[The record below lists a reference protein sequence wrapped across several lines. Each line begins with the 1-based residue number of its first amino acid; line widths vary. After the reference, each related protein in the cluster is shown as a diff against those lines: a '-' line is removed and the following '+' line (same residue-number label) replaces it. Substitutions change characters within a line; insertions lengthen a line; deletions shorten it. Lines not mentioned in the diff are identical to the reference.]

1 MSSNPEQDIELSIKK
16 EEQDKKLDI
25 AYKIDDVPPW
35 YMCLFLGF
43 QHFLTMIGGTL
54 SIPFILCPA
63 LCMRD
68 DDPARGYIISTI
80 FFVSGIVTLLQS
92 VIGCRLPIIQGGTFT
107 FVAPTLAILSLESK
121 WSRPCPDFG
130 DEALWENLDE
140 EERQELWQERMR
152 EVQGAICV
160 ASIVQLV
167 IGYTGLLGGLLRFI
181 TPLTIAPA
189 VTMIGLS
196 LFDVASLNASKHW
209 GVAVG
214 TILLMVLFSQ
224 YLDKAWIPIPTLSR
238 GLIRFRVFALF
249 PVLLTIL
256 IMWAICG
263 VCTLADIQDPSI
275 RVDGD
280 KAEIFRKSKWF
291 RLPYPFQWG
300 VPTVSVEGVF
310 GMMAGVLASAI
321 ESVGDYY
328 ACARLSGAPPPPNHA
343 IYRGIGT
350 EGLGC
355 IIAGMFGSGNGT
367 TSYSENIGAIGVT
380 RVGSRRVIQYAAVM
394 LLFIGVCSKVGA
406 LFVTI
411 PEPII
416 GGIFS
421 VMFGIITAVGLSN
434 LQFVDL
440 NSTRNLFILGFSL
453 FFSLVLPKWMEIEEN
468 QKSINT
474 GSVTLDNVITV
485 ILSSSMF
492 LAMSLGFVLDNS
504 IPGTP
509 EERGLIKWQNQHK
522 EGLTDGSIDRLK
534 VYDLPFI
541 TPWLRRQSWA
551 RYIPCLPINNKST

>member
-1 MSSNPEQDIELSIKK
+1 MQKDPENDAANNDPNY
-16 EEQDKKLDI
+16 EEKSPEVKIL
-25 AYKIDDVPPW
+25 YKIDDVPPW

-63 LCMRD
+63 LCIRD

-80 FFVSGIVTLLQS
+80 FFVSGIVTFLQS

-107 FVAPTLAILSLESK
+107 FVTPTLAILALDK
-121 WSRPCPDFG
+121 WSRECPRFDDTG
-130 DEALWENLDE
+130 AWDSITE
-140 EERQELWQERMR
+140 EEKKDLWQERIR

-160 ASIVQLV
+160 ASIFQLV
-167 IGYTGLLGGLLRFI
+167 VGYTGLLGVLLRFI
-181 TPLTIAPA
+181 TPLTIGPSVA
-189 VTMIGLS
+189 MIGLS

-209 GVAVG
+209 GVAIG
-214 TILLMVLFSQ
+214 TIILMVLFSQ
-224 YLDKAWIPIPTLSR
+224 YLEKAWIPIPVCSKATEGNKQR
-238 GLIRFRVFALF
+238 IRKFKIFSLF

-256 IMWAICG
+256 IMWGICG
-263 VCTLADIQDPSI
+263 ICTLAGVEDNNI
-275 RVDGD
+275 RVDGEKMTMFN
-280 KAEIFRKSKWF
+280 KAKWF
-291 RLPYPFQWG
+291 RMPYPFQWG
-300 VPTVSVEGVF
+300 LPTVSVEGVF
-310 GMMAGVLASAI
+310 GMMAGVFASAI

-355 IIAGMFGSGNGT
+355 IIAGMFGTANGT

-380 RVGSRRVIQYAAVM
+380 KVGSRRVIQFAAGIM
-394 LLFIGVCSKVGA
+394 ILIGVCSKIGA

-468 QKSINT
+468 KASINT
-474 GSVTLDNVITV
+474 GNATIDNIILV

-492 LAMSLGFVLDNS
+492 LAMVLGFILDNT

-509 EERGLIKWQNQHK
+509 EERGIIKWQNQHK
-522 EGLTDGSIDRLK
+522 LNRTGYNERLK

-541 TPWLRRQSWA
+541 TPWIKRQKFSK
-551 RYIPCLPINNKST
+551 YFPCL

>member
-1 MSSNPEQDIELSIKK
+1 
-16 EEQDKKLDI
+16 
-25 AYKIDDVPPW
+25 
-35 YMCLFLGF
+35 
-43 QHFLTMIGGTL
+43 
-54 SIPFILCPA
+54 
-63 LCMRD
+63 
-68 DDPARGYIISTI
+68 
-80 FFVSGIVTLLQS
+80 
-92 VIGCRLPIIQGGTFT
+92 
-107 FVAPTLAILSLESK
+107 
-121 WSRPCPDFG
+121 
-130 DEALWENLDE
+130 
-140 EERQELWQERMR
+140 
-152 EVQGAICV
+152 
-160 ASIVQLV
+160 
-167 IGYTGLLGGLLRFI
+167 
-181 TPLTIAPA
+181 
-189 VTMIGLS
+189 
-196 LFDVASLNASKHW
+196 
-209 GVAVG
+209 
-214 TILLMVLFSQ
+214 
-224 YLDKAWIPIPTLSR
+224 
-238 GLIRFRVFALF
+238 
-249 PVLLTIL
+249 
-256 IMWAICG
+256 
-263 VCTLADIQDPSI
+263 
-275 RVDGD
+275 
-280 KAEIFRKSKWF
+280 
-291 RLPYPFQWG
+291 
-300 VPTVSVEGVF
+300 
-310 GMMAGVLASAI
+310 MA
-321 ESVGDYY
+321 
-328 ACARLSGAPPPPNHA
+328 GAPPPPNHA

-509 EERGLIKWQNQHK
+509 EERGMILRTHNDNLHK
-522 EGLTDGSIDRLK
+522 CLLHK
-534 VYDLPFI
+534 DL
-541 TPWLRRQSWA
+541 
-551 RYIPCLPINNKST
+551 